1 MSLSGNFNTNKYS
14 TSSSGTIGL
23 NLSWTGTQSIE
34 TNSTTIKWTL
44 KSNGTMSSGY
54 SVQGGPITVSIGGT
68 TVLNLTGRFKVNGS
82 GGFKKTGSITITH
95 NEDGTKSVYMSVRA
109 ALYSASVN
117 CTGSYTYTLDTIQRF
132 AYVTSVDNFTDE
144 SNPVMNY
151 ANPLGDVLT
160 STQACIS
167 LDDTGVNPLI
177 AYRDIDING
186 SSYTFEL
193 TTANREALRA
203 ACPNSNT
210 LTTYFIIKSIMN
222 GQTFYSKKSAIMSIV
237 NGNPTITNAQYYDTN
252 ADIIAVTD
260 DPTKIVQALSTVEFK
275 FGTLSAIKYATLVSA
290 TITINGVSEAIT
302 LSGTTQTNV
311 TKLYGSINVSSSLPA
326 IVDVVDSRGNH
337 TSLEITLDI
346 YAWSVPTGSI
356 SLGRI
361 NNFETDCILKV
372 QASYS
377 SIAGT
382 NSVTITYQTKKTSD
396 ADYGSEVT
404 IQDNTSYVVQLDN
417 TYEWNVRVKI
427 TDLIGGTSTYN
438 LTVGKGI
445 PIIFFDRILRSM
457 SVNCFPLHSDSI
469 DVDGDIYCN
478 KMPPKA
484 LTYTS
489 SKSSGNWYINSI
501 TAIRSGSTVSMVVS
515 LKGNGSAVSAGSNAF
530 VGSLSGGPL
539 PALSTRFVTYNASSI
554 ITCALEPNGAFTVR
568 VSAAS
573 ITISRNAEAANLC
586 GSFVVDD

>member
-68 TVLNLTGRFKVNGS
+68 TVLNLTGRFKVNGG
-82 GGFKKTGSITITH
+82 GGFKKTGTITINH

-151 ANPLGDVLT
+151 ANPLGDALS

-167 LDDTGVNPLI
+167 LDDTGVDPLI
-177 AYRDIDING
+177 SYRDIEING

-193 TTANREALRA
+193 TSANREALRA

-210 LTTYFIIKSIMN
+210 LTVYFIIKSIMN
-222 GQTFYSKKSAIMSIV
+222 GQTFYSKKSATMSIV

-252 ADIIAVTD
+252 ADIIAVTN

-275 FGTLSAIKYATLVSA
+275 FGTLTALKYATLVSA
-290 TITINGVSEAIT
+290 TITINGISEAIT
-302 LSGTTQTNV
+302 LSGTTQSNV
-311 TKLYGSINVSSSLPA
+311 TKLFGSINVSSSLPA
-326 IVDVVDSRGNH
+326 MVDVVDSRGNH
-337 TSLEITLDI
+337 TTLEITLDI
-346 YAWSVPTGSI
+346 YGWSVPTGSI
-356 SLGRI
+356 SLARI
-361 NNFETDCILKV
+361 NNFETDCNLKV

-382 NSVTITYQTKKTSD
+382 NSVTITYQTKKIID

-404 IQDNTSYVVQLDN
+404 IQDNTSYIVQLDN
-417 TYEWNVRVKI
+417 TYEWNVKVKI
-427 TDLIGGTSTYN
+427 TDAIGGTTTYN

-445 PIIFFDRILRSM
+445 PIIFFDRLHRSM
-457 SVNCFPLHSDSI
+457 SLNCFPSHDNAVEVEGTIYQSNPSDLIMNESFYSGYKTFNNDGYSSI
-469 DVDGDIYCN
+469 TVVA
-478 KMPPKA
+478 K
-484 LTYTS
+484 TTSTS
-489 SKSSGNWYINSI
+489 SYNLCSIPVSFLTSSNQKFCISDDTDYITFN
-501 TAIRSGSTVSMVVS
+501 VK
-515 LKGNGSAVSAGSNAF
+515 LDAG
-530 VGSLSGGPL
+530 V
-539 PALSTRFVTYNASSI
+539 
-554 ITCALEPNGAFTVR
+554 FTVTF
-568 VSAAS
+568 VSRKSTGS
-573 ITISRNAEAANLC
+573 IEKVY
-586 GSFVVDD
+586 GVH

>member
-82 GGFKKTGSITITH
+82 GGFKKTGSITINH

-151 ANPLGDVLT
+151 ANPLGDALS

-167 LDDTGVNPLI
+167 LDDTGVDPLI

-193 TTANREALRA
+193 TEANREALRA

-210 LTTYFIIKSIMN
+210 LTTYFIIKSVMN
-222 GQTFYSKKSAIMSIV
+222 GQTFYSKKSATMSIV

-275 FGTLSAIKYATLVSA
+275 FGTLSALKYATLVSA
-290 TITINGVSEAIT
+290 TITINGVSESIT

-311 TKLYGSINVSSSLPA
+311 TKSYGSINVSSSLPA

-346 YAWSVPTGSI
+346 YGWSVPTGSI
-356 SLGRI
+356 SLARI
-361 NNFETDCILKV
+361 NNFETDCILKA

-404 IQDNTSYVVQLDN
+404 IQDNTSYVIQLDN

-427 TDLIGGTSTYN
+427 TDEIGGTTTYN

-445 PIIFFDRILRSM
+445 PIIFFDRLHRSM
-457 SVNCFPLHSDSI
+457 SLNCFPTRDNSVE
-469 DVDGDIYCN
+469 VDGTVYQSNPSDLVVNESFYSGS
-478 KMPPKA
+478 KTFPDDGYSS
-484 LTYTS
+484 LTVIAKTTNTS
-489 SKSSGNWYINSI
+489 SYNLCSIPVSFLTSSNQRFCIADDTDYVTFNVKLDGGVFTVTFGSRNSSG
-501 TAIRSGSTVSMVVS
+501 
-515 LKGNGSAVSAGSNAF
+515 
-530 VGSLSGGPL
+530 
-539 PALSTRFVTYNASSI
+539 
-554 ITCALEPNGAFTVR
+554 
-568 VSAAS
+568 
-573 ITISRNAEAANLC
+573 TIEKVY
-586 GSFVVDD
+586 GVH

>member
-82 GGFKKTGSITITH
+82 GGFKKTGSITINH
-95 NEDGTKSVYMSVRA
+95 NEDGTKSVYMSIRA

-151 ANPLGDVLT
+151 ANPLGDALS

-167 LDDTGVNPLI
+167 LDDTGVDPLI

-193 TTANREALRA
+193 TEANREALRA

-210 LTTYFIIKSIMN
+210 LTTYFIIKSVMN
-222 GQTFYSKKSAIMSIV
+222 GQTFYSKKSATMSIV

-275 FGTLSAIKYATLVSA
+275 FGTLSALKYATLVSA
-290 TITINGVSEAIT
+290 TITINGVSESIT

-311 TKLYGSINVSSSLPA
+311 TKSYGSINVSSSLPA

-346 YAWSVPTGSI
+346 YGWSVPTGSI
-356 SLGRI
+356 SLARI
-361 NNFETDCILKV
+361 NNFETDCILKA

-404 IQDNTSYVVQLDN
+404 IQDNTSYVIQLDN

-427 TDLIGGTSTYN
+427 TDEIGGTTTYN

-445 PIIFFDRILRSM
+445 PIIFFDRLHRSM
-457 SVNCFPLHSDSI
+457 SLNCFPTRDNSVE
-469 DVDGDIYCN
+469 VDGTVYQSNPSDLVVNESFYSGS
-478 KMPPKA
+478 KTFPDDGYSS
-484 LTYTS
+484 LTVIAKTTNTS
-489 SKSSGNWYINSI
+489 SYNLCSIPVSFLTSSNQRFCIADDTDYVTFNVKLDGGVFTVTFGSRNSSG
-501 TAIRSGSTVSMVVS
+501 
-515 LKGNGSAVSAGSNAF
+515 
-530 VGSLSGGPL
+530 
-539 PALSTRFVTYNASSI
+539 
-554 ITCALEPNGAFTVR
+554 
-568 VSAAS
+568 
-573 ITISRNAEAANLC
+573 TIEKVY
-586 GSFVVDD
+586 GVH

>member
-1 MSLSGNFNTNKYS
+1 MALSGNFNTNKYS

-23 NLSWTGTQSIE
+23 NLSWTGTQSVE
-34 TNSTTIKWTL
+34 NNTTTIKWTL

-68 TVLNLTGRFKVNGS
+68 TVLNLTGRFKVNGG
-82 GGFKKTGSITITH
+82 GGFKKTGTITINH

-117 CTGSYTYTLDTIQRF
+117 CTGSYTYTLDQIQRF

-144 SNPVMNY
+144 SNPTMNY
-151 ANPLGDVLT
+151 ANPLGDVLS

-167 LDDTGVNPLI
+167 LDDTGVDPLI
-177 AYRDIDING
+177 AYRDIEING

-193 TTANREALRA
+193 TQANREALRA

-210 LTTYFIIKSIMN
+210 LTTYFIIKSVMN
-222 GQTFYSKKSAIMSIV
+222 GQTFYSKKAATMSIV

-275 FGTLSAIKYATLVSA
+275 FGTLSALKYATLVSA

-337 TSLEITLDI
+337 TSLEITLNI

-356 SLGRI
+356 SLTRI

-377 SIAGT
+377 SIAGQ
-382 NSVTITYQTKKTSD
+382 NSVVIKYQTKKTSD

-404 IQDNTSYVVQLDN
+404 IQDNTSYVIQLDN
-417 TYEWNVRVKI
+417 TYEWNVKVKI
-427 TDLIGGTSTYN
+427 TDSIGGTTTYN

-445 PIIFFDRILRSM
+445 PIIFFDRIHRSM
-457 SVNCFPLHSDSI
+457 SLNCFPTHQNSI
-469 DVDGDIYCN
+469 EIDGDIYVKNPSQTRNNLGMGCTLIMN
-478 KMPPKA
+478 ENVSSGSKMFADAGYTA
-484 LTYTS
+484 LIVVARTTS
-489 SKSSGNWYINSI
+489 SSSHNTLTIPMVFL
-501 TAIRSGSTVSMVVS
+501 GSSNNKFCIADDTDWVTFFLRVE
-515 LKGNGSAVSAGSNAF
+515 NG
-530 VGSLSGGPL
+530 
-539 PALSTRFVTYNASSI
+539 I
-554 ITCALEPNGAFTVR
+554 ITLTWDNRKTTGYIEKVYGM
-568 VSAAS
+568 
-573 ITISRNAEAANLC
+573 I
-586 GSFVVDD
+586 

>member
-1 MSLSGNFNTNKYS
+1 MALSGNFNTNKYS
-14 TSSSGTIGL
+14 TNSSGTIGL

-82 GGFKKTGSITITH
+82 GGFKKTGTITIDH

-117 CTGSYTYTLDTIQRF
+117 CTGSYTYTLDQIQRF

-144 SNPVMNY
+144 SNPIMNY
-151 ANPLGDVLT
+151 ANPLGDALS

-167 LDDTGVNPLI
+167 LDDTGVDPLI
-177 AYRDIDING
+177 PYRDIDING

-193 TTANREALRA
+193 TEANREALRA

-210 LTTYFIIKSIMN
+210 LTTYFIIKSVMN
-222 GQTFYSKKSAIMSIV
+222 GQTFYSKKSATMSIV
-237 NGNPTITNAQYYDTN
+237 NGNPTINNAQYYDTN
-252 ADIIAVTD
+252 ADIIAVTN

-275 FGTLSAIKYATLVSA
+275 FGSLSALKYATLVSA
-290 TITINGVSEAIT
+290 TITVNGVSEAIT

-337 TSLEITLDI
+337 TSLEINLNI
-346 YAWSVPTGSI
+346 YAWSIPTGSI
-356 SLGRI
+356 SLTRI

-377 SIAGT
+377 SIAGQ
-382 NSVTITYQTKKTSD
+382 NAVVITYQTKKVTD
-396 ADYGSEVT
+396 ADYGQEVI
-404 IQDNTSYVVQLDN
+404 IQDNTSYVIQLDN
-417 TYEWNVRVKI
+417 AYEWNVKVKI
-427 TDLIGGTSTYN
+427 TDSIGGTTTYN

-445 PIIFFDRILRSM
+445 PIIFFDRIHRSM
-457 SVNCFPLHSDSI
+457 SLNCFPTHQNSI
-469 DVDGDIYCN
+469 EIDGDIYVNNPAQTRSNLGIGCTSLLSTPLTTGSV
-478 KMPPKA
+478 MIDVSGYSA
-484 LTYTS
+484 LS
-489 SKSSGNWYINSI
+489 LIGKGGANAPSQGLYIPIAQLSDTELPLTFSYEYNSQHTEI
-501 TAIRSGSTVSMVVS
+501 YLSILNDIVTIRFGGSNS
-515 LKGNGSAVSAGSNAF
+515 NGSLQYVYGVN
-530 VGSLSGGPL
+530 
-539 PALSTRFVTYNASSI
+539 
-554 ITCALEPNGAFTVR
+554 
-568 VSAAS
+568 
-573 ITISRNAEAANLC
+573 
-586 GSFVVDD
+586 